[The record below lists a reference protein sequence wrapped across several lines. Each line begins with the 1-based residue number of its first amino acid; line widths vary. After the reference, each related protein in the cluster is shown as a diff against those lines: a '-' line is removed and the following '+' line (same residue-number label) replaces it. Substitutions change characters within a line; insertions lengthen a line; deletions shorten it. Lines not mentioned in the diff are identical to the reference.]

1 MDTIFSRG
9 PSLATR
15 LTMAVILSCTLIFVD
30 HKLDGFQSTRLYLN
44 SALSPLQYIANLPS
58 LILNLSAKKL
68 TSHQDL
74 VAENQRLTDQLFIAG
89 EKLQRFA
96 VLEQEN
102 KDLRALL
109 DAPIAADYKKIIAE
123 LMSVDRN
130 PFSRQIMINK
140 GTLSGIHRS
149 QALVD
154 EFGVIGQVME
164 VGTTNSRVLLLTDVT
179 HSIPVRS
186 LRNNIR
192 FIASGSGGINELFL
206 EHVTH
211 SSDVQVGDVLVSSG
225 LGGVFPAGY
234 PVAKVSKVDK
244 DERQEFA
251 TVLATPLAALDRI
264 KYVLLL
270 EQETSLEGETVQ

>member
-140 GTLSGIHRS
+140 GTLSGIYRS

-211 SSDVQVGDVLVSSG
+211 SSDVAVGDVLVSSG

-234 PVAKVSKVDK
+234 PVAKVTKVDK

-251 TVLATPLAALDRI
+251 TVLAMPLAALDRI

-270 EQETSLEGETVQ
+270 EHETSFQNEEVQ